1 MIGSGEN
8 KTTTRKWLSW
18 NKDTLGPGLAYIVIF
33 FHILVLFGAAF
44 LFYFFFLECVSKNVT
59 EGLLAACNPDPSTLM
74 CSEAIKADL
83 ACKLGLAAIFGAIG
97 GALMASREVVYAAKT
112 GEYKPDKYLLWQITT
127 PIHSAFLAGV
137 GFFIVRAGLVTL
149 STSSSTKEPADT
161 YFVIA
166 FSFLVGI
173 ASESFLH
180 RLLKTAKTL
189 FGEDKE
195 TPAKKQREEDATG
208 NEARAAQSTAATEGE
223 NGAVSGTG

>member
-1 MIGSGEN
+1 MKGSGKN
-8 KTTTRKWLSW
+8 KTTTHKWLSW
-18 NKDTLGPGLAYIVIF
+18 NKKTLGPGWAYIVTI
-33 FHILVLFGAAF
+33 FHIIVLFGAAF
-44 LFYFFFLECVSKNVT
+44 LFYFFSLECVSKSMT
-59 EGLLAACNPDPSTLM
+59 KGLLAACNPDPSTLM

-97 GALMASREVVYAAKT
+97 GALMASRAVVYKVRM
-112 GEYKPDKYLLWQITT
+112 GEYEPEKFLLWQITT

-149 STSSSTKEPADT
+149 SASSLTKEPADT

-180 RLLKTAKTL
+180 RLLKTARTL
-189 FGEDKE
+189 FGEEKE
-195 TPAKKQREEDATG
+195 TPAKEQREEDATG
-208 NEARAAQSTAATEGE
+208 NEARAAQSTAATEEEQG
-223 NGAVSGTG
+223 SGI